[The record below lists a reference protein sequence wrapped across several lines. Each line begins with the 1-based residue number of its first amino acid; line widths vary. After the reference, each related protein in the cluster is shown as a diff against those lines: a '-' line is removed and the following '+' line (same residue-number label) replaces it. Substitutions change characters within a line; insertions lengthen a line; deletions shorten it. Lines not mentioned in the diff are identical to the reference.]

1 MMPRTSH
8 ILFTLSLLLAVLSGC
23 SGTPR
28 SNPSTAILDAAGRDG
43 VTIPSRRC
51 ANYFLIDA
59 TINGR
64 GPFTMVLD
72 TGASQTVVTP
82 RVANI
87 LSADTRPVN
96 MYAEG
101 SQGQRQSVDRILNVK
116 TLKIGSV
123 DLQGFEA
130 ITLDLTR
137 IQATLGSSVD
147 GILGAPAF
155 KDVLL
160 AIDYPGSAIRIS
172 RGQLP
177 TPDGERV
184 LALTES
190 DKPIVDVKVA
200 GKRRRFLIDTGKAGA
215 FSVRDFDRQPFS
227 NPPATIASAVA
238 IGGTYIL
245 RAGRLDGDIT
255 LGDVT
260 FRHPVLESSDASDLI
275 GAEALKSFVVVL
287 DMGHRRVSLTGP
299 AERVVQF
306 APIRGIGIG
315 FDYTDG
321 GWSVGSV
328 FEGLPA
334 EAVGILPGDAVIR
347 LGGRRLRE
355 LSCTRQ
361 QELFTVGESINVSVI
376 RQRKRIDFAV
386 PIITLVP

>member
-1 MMPRTSH
+1 MRTLLHS
-8 ILFTLSLLLAVLSGC
+8 LLPLLLAITLLQGC
-23 SGTPR
+23 SGNPRATPD
-28 SNPSTAILDAAGRDG
+28 TAILDAAGRDG

-64 GPFTMVLD
+64 GPFTMILD

-82 RVANI
+82 RIANL

-101 SQGQRQSVDRILNVK
+101 SQGQRQNIDRVLDVRS
-116 TLKIGSV
+116 LKIGSV
-123 DLQGFEA
+123 ELRGFEA
-130 ITLDLTR
+130 ITLDLSR
-137 IQATLGSSVD
+137 IQANLGSNVD

-160 AIDYPGSAIRIS
+160 AIDYPGSAIRVS

-177 TPDGERV
+177 APDGERV

-190 DKPIVDVKVA
+190 DKPIVDVKLA

-215 FSVRDFDRQPFS
+215 FSVRDFDRQSFA
-227 NPPATIASAVA
+227 NPPANIASGVA
-238 IGGTYIL
+238 IGGTYTL
-245 RAGRLDGDIT
+245 RAARLDGDIT

-260 FRHPVLESSDASDLI
+260 FKHPVVESSDASDLI
-275 GAEALKSFVVVL
+275 GAEALKPFVVVL

-299 AERVVQF
+299 AERTVQSS
-306 APIRGIGIG
+306 PVRGIGIG
-315 FDYTDG
+315 FDFTGG
-321 GWSVGSV
+321 GWSVGQV
-328 FEGLPA
+328 FSGLPA
-334 EAVGILPGDAVIR
+334 EAVGILPGDSVIR
-347 LGGRRLRE
+347 LGGHRLRE

-361 QELFTVGESINVSVI
+361 QDLYTAGESISVSVI
-376 RQRKRIDFAV
+376 RKRERMDFTV

>member
-1 MMPRTSH
+1 MRTLLRS
-8 ILFTLSLLLAVLSGC
+8 LLPLLLAITLLQGC
-23 SGTPR
+23 TGSPRATPD
-28 SNPSTAILDAAGRDG
+28 TAVLDAAGRDG

-82 RVANI
+82 RVANQ
-87 LSADTRPVN
+87 LSSDTRPVN

-101 SQGQRQSVDRILNVK
+101 SQGQRQNIDRVLDVRS
-116 TLKIGSV
+116 LKIGSV
-123 DLQGFEA
+123 ELRGFEA

-137 IQATLGSSVD
+137 IQATLGANVD

-155 KDVLL
+155 KDVLI

-172 RGQLP
+172 RGELP
-177 TPDGERV
+177 TPDGQRV

-190 DKPIVDVKVA
+190 DKPIVDVKIA

-227 NPPATIASAVA
+227 NPPATIASGVA
-238 IGGTYIL
+238 IGGTYTL

-260 FRHPVLESSDASDLI
+260 FKHPVVESSDASDLI
-275 GAEALKSFVVVL
+275 GAEALKPFVVVL
-287 DMGHRRVSLTGP
+287 DMGHRRISLTGP
-299 AERVVQF
+299 AERTVQSS
-306 APIRGIGIG
+306 PVRGIGIG
-315 FDYTDG
+315 FDYSG
-321 GWSVGSV
+321 GAWSVGQV
-328 FEGLPA
+328 FAGLPA

-355 LSCTRQ
+355 LSCIRQ
-361 QELFTVGESINVSVI
+361 QDLYTNGESISVSVI
-376 RQRKRIDFAV
+376 RKRQRMDFTV